1 MSGRNEDSVDGM
13 QYMLLRQRV
22 SQAMDS
28 TGWSSVLILLDVAL
42 SFLSVVLYIVQ
53 TYNVQVLVSNGSSS
67 SSSLHPSA

>member
-1 MSGRNEDSVDGM
+1 MDGM

-42 SFLSVVLYIVQ
+42 SFLSVLLYIVQ
-53 TYNVQVLVSNGSSS
+53 TYDVQVLVSNSNLRFDP
-67 SSSLHPSA
+67 LHL